1 MRRPRRPGGPGGSG
15 GFGSLRLLVCLLLLS
30 GRPGGC
36 SAISAHGCL
45 FDRRL
50 CSHLEV
56 CIQDGLFGQCQAGV
70 GQARPLLQ
78 VTSPVLQRLQGVLR
92 QLMSQ
97 GLSWHD
103 DLTQH
108 VISQEMERIP
118 RLRPPEPHS
127 RDRVSLCRPGCPG
140 THSVDQAGLELRN
153 PPASASQVPGL
164 KACTTTCTTTAR
176 RDPHVENC
184 CSRDSSQM
192 EEGRVDLRYNTCCTR
207 EESEAG
213 GSLEFKALV
222 VYEAELLPPL
232 LEHLLMPPQPPHPAL
247 TYEPALLQPY
257 LFHQFGSRDGGSR
270 GSESSSGVVGVGH
283 LSKAEGPAL
292 FSRSVSKAI
301 LGTHS
306 GHSFGD
312 LTGPSPAQLFQDSG
326 LLYMAQE
333 LPVPGRVRAPRL
345 PEDGG
350 SSRAEDSS
358 EGREEEALGARGE
371 KSPPQT
377 AQPDVGLQRLAAVLA
392 GYGVEPRQLTPE
404 QLSTLLTLLQSLP
417 KGTGRTLECR
427 LQARS
432 SMPSQKESSFE
443 DREREGGAANVGGA
457 DVKKTLEEQTQRGDT
472 ADARTPSPLLP
483 GRPTAS
489 TPSSQVQQVLSPGFP
504 EPPHTS
510 SPLGTSSVLLE
521 KKSPLGQ
528 SQPTVV
534 GQPSARPSAEEYGY
548 IVTDQKTPESGC
560 GWSKLLEILAEHVH
574 MSSGSFINIS
584 VVGPAVTFRIRHNEQ
599 NLSLA
604 DVTQQAGLV
613 KSELEAQ
620 TGLQILQTGV
630 GQREEAAAVLPRQAR
645 GISPMRSV
653 LLTLVALAGVAGLLV
668 ALAVALCMRHHSR
681 QREKERLAALGPEG
695 AHGDTTFEYQDL
707 CRQHMATKSLFNRAE
722 GQPEPSRVSSVSSQ
736 FSDAAQASPSS
747 HSSTPSWCEEPA
759 QANMDISTGHMILAY
774 MEDHLR
780 NRDRLAKEW
789 QALCAY
795 QAEPN
800 TCATST
806 GGKTTSR
813 RTATPTSYPFCADDH
828 ARIKL
833 KVESSPSRS
842 DYINASP
849 IIEHDPRMPAYIATQ
864 GPLSHTI
871 ADFWQMVWESGCT
884 VIVMLTPLVE
894 DGVKQCDRY
903 WPDEGSS
910 LYHVYEVNLVS
921 EHIWCEDFLVR
932 SFYLKNVQTQ
942 ETRTLTQFHFLSWPA
957 EGTPAS
963 TRPLLDFRRVSLCSP
978 GCPGTHS
985 VDQAG
990 LELRNPPASASQVLG
1005 LKVKVNKCYRGR
1017 SCPIIVH
1024 CSDGAGRTGTYILID
1039 MVLNRMAKGVK
1050 EIDIAATLEH
1060 VRDQRPGLVR
1070 SKVTVAPCLFLVDP
1084 LPKHSLHGHHEETN
1098 GSPPLPHPSGRRP
1111 SCQMPSTRHPCGDQ
1125 FEFALTA
1132 VAEEVNAIL
1141 KALPQ

>member
-1 MRRPRRPGGPGGSG
+1 MRRPRRPGGAGGSG
-15 GFGSLRLLVCLLLLS
+15 GLRVLLCLLLLS

-56 CIQDGLFGQCQAGV
+56 CIQDGLFGQCQVGV

-78 VTSPVLQRLQGVLR
+78 VTSPILQRLQGVLR

-103 DLTQH
+103 DLTQY

-118 RLRPPEPHS
+118 RLRPPELHP
-127 RDRVSLCRPGCPG
+127 RDRSGSVPRRPGP
-140 THSVDQAGLELRN
+140 AGELLLQGIPTGSAPAAQPRLPRPATGGDGAGAGSPLN
-153 PPASASQVPGL
+153 PLQ
-164 KACTTTCTTTAR
+164 
-176 RDPHVENC
+176 
-184 CSRDSSQM
+184 
-192 EEGRVDLRYNTCCTR
+192 
-207 EESEAG
+207 
-213 GSLEFKALV
+213 
-222 VYEAELLPPL
+222 AELLPPL
-232 LEHLLMPPQPPHPAL
+232 LEHLLLPPQPPHPAL
-247 TYEPALLQPY
+247 SYEPALLQPY
-257 LFHQFGSRDGGSR
+257 LFHQFGSRDGSQ
-270 GSESSSGVVGVGH
+270 GSESSPGMVSVGP
-283 LSKAEGPAL
+283 LPKAEPPAL
-292 FSRSVSKAI
+292 FSRTAPKGMFGV
-301 LGTHS
+301 HP
-306 GHSFGD
+306 GHSYGD
-312 LTGPSPAQLFQDSG
+312 PPGPSPAQLFQESG
-326 LLYMAQE
+326 LLYLAQE
-333 LPVPGRVRAPRL
+333 LPVPSRARVPRL
-345 PEDGG
+345 PEHGG
-350 SSRAEDSS
+350 SSRAEDAS
-358 EGREEEALGARGE
+358 EGYEEEGLEGRGE
-371 KSPPQT
+371 KPPSP
-377 AQPDVGLQRLAAVLA
+377 AEQPDVTLQRLAAVLA
-392 GYGVEPRQLTPE
+392 GYGVELRQLTPE
-404 QLSTLLTLLQSLP
+404 QLSTLSTLLQLLP
-417 KGTGRTLECR
+417 KGAGRN
-427 LQARS
+427 
-432 SMPSQKESSFE
+432 M
-443 DREREGGAANVGGA
+443 GGVVNIGA
-457 DVKKTLEEQTQRGDT
+457 DIKKTMEEQVQGGDIVEPPP
-472 ADARTPSPLLP
+472 ATPSPH
-483 GRPTAS
+483 GYPTAS
-489 TPSSQVQQVLSPGFP
+489 PTSGKAQQVLSPESFKFP
-504 EPPHTS
+504 KAAALPATP
-510 SPLGTSSVLLE
+510 VLLE

-528 SQPTVV
+528 SQLTAT
-534 GQPSARPSAEEYGY
+534 GQPKDRPSAEEYGY
-548 IVTDQKTPESGC
+548 IVTDQKPLSLAAGV
-560 GWSKLLEILAEHVH
+560 KLLEILAEHVH

-584 VVGPAVTFRIRHNEQ
+584 VVGPALTFRIRHNEQ

-604 DVTQQAGLV
+604 DVTQQAELV
-613 KSELEAQ
+613 KSELETQ

-630 GQREEAAAVLPRQAR
+630 GQREEAAAVLPRPAR
-645 GISPMRSV
+645 STSPMRSV

-668 ALAVALCMRHHSR
+668 ALAVALCVRQHAR
-681 QREKERLAALGPEG
+681 QRDKERLAALGPEG

-722 GQPEPSRVSSVSSQ
+722 GPPEPSRVSSVSSQ

-780 NRDRLAKEW
+780 NQDRLAKEW

-800 TCATST
+800 TCATAQGESNI
-806 GGKTTSR
+806 KKNR
-813 RTATPTSYPFCADDH
+813 HPDFLPYDH

-871 ADFWQMVWESGCT
+871 SDFWQMVWESGCT

-910 LYHVYEVNLVS
+910 LYHIYEVNLVS

-963 TRPLLDFRRVSLCSP
+963 TRPLLDFRR
-978 GCPGTHS
+978 
-985 VDQAG
+985 
-990 LELRNPPASASQVLG
+990 
-1005 LKVKVNKCYRGR
+1005 KVNKCYRGR

-1070 SKVTVAPCLFLVDP
+1070 SK
-1084 LPKHSLHGHHEETN
+1084 
-1098 GSPPLPHPSGRRP
+1098 
-1111 SCQMPSTRHPCGDQ
+1111 DQ

>member
-1 MRRPRRPGGPGGSG
+1 
-15 GFGSLRLLVCLLLLS
+15 
-30 GRPGGC
+30 
-36 SAISAHGCL
+36 CL

-56 CIQDGLFGQCQAGV
+56 CIQDGLFGQCQVGV

-103 DLTQH
+103 DLTQY

-118 RLRPPEPHS
+118 RLYPSESRPQ
-127 RDRVSLCRPGCPG
+127 DR
-140 THSVDQAGLELRN
+140 
-153 PPASASQVPGL
+153 SASVP
-164 KACTTTCTTTAR
+164 R
-176 RDPHVENC
+176 RSGPAGELL
-184 CSRDSSQM
+184 SQ
-192 EEGRVDLRYNTCCTR
+192 GIPTGSAPAAQHRLPRPLGGGDG
-207 EESEAG
+207 AG
-213 GSLEFKALV
+213 AGSPLSPLQ
-222 VYEAELLPPL
+222 AELLPPL
-232 LEHLLMPPQPPHPAL
+232 LEHLLLPPQPPHPAL
-247 TYEPALLQPY
+247 SYEPALLQPY
-257 LFHQFGSRDGGSR
+257 LFHQFASRDGIQ
-270 GSESSSGVVGVGH
+270 GSESSPGMASVGP
-283 LSKAEGPAL
+283 LPKTEPPAL
-292 FSRSVSKAI
+292 FSRTAPKGLFGA
-301 LGTHS
+301 HP
-306 GHSFGD
+306 GHSYGD
-312 LTGPSPAQLFQDSG
+312 SPGPSPAQLFQESG
-326 LLYMAQE
+326 LLYLAQD
-333 LPVPGRVRAPRL
+333 PPAPSRARAPRL
-345 PEDGG
+345 PEQGG
-350 SSRAEDSS
+350 SSRAADSS
-358 EGREEEALGARGE
+358 EGYEKERPEGLREKLP
-371 KSPPQT
+371 ST
-377 AQPDVGLQRLAAVLA
+377 AEQPDVALKRLAAVLA
-392 GYGVEPRQLTPE
+392 GYGVGVHQLTPE
-404 QLSTLLTLLQSLP
+404 QLSALSTLLQLLP
-417 KGTGRTLECR
+417 KGTG
-427 LQARS
+427 QN
-432 SMPSQKESSFE
+432 M
-443 DREREGGAANVGGA
+443 GGAVNIGA
-457 DVKKTLEEQTQRGDT
+457 DIKKTMEEQMQGGDT
-472 ADARTPSPLLP
+472 AEPPPPTPSLP
-483 GRPTAS
+483 GYPTAIP
-489 TPSSQVQQVLSPGFP
+489 TSSKAQQVLGSGSS
-504 EPPHTS
+504 EPPKTTG
-510 SPLGTSSVLLE
+510 PAATSVLLE
-521 KKSPLGQ
+521 KKSPPGQ
-528 SQPTVV
+528 SQPMVA
-534 GQPSARPSAEEYGY
+534 GQPSTQPSAEEYGY
-548 IVTDQKTPESGC
+548 IVTDQKPLSLAAGV
-560 GWSKLLEILAEHVH
+560 KLLEILAEHVH
-574 MSSGSFINIS
+574 VSSGSFINIS
-584 VVGPAVTFRIRHNEQ
+584 VVGPALTFRIRHNEQ
-599 NLSLA
+599 NLTLA
-604 DVTQQAGLV
+604 DVTQRAGLM
-613 KSELEAQ
+613 KSQLEAQ
-620 TGLQILQTGV
+620 TGLHILQTGV
-630 GQREEAAAVLPRQAR
+630 GQREEAAAVLPRKAH
-645 GISPMRSV
+645 GTSPLRSV

-668 ALAVALCMRHHSR
+668 ALAVALCMQQHAR
-681 QREKERLAALGPEG
+681 QRDKEHLAALGPEG
-695 AHGDTTFEYQDL
+695 AQGDTTFEYQDL

-722 GQPEPSRVSSVSSQ
+722 GPPEPSRVSSVSSQ

-780 NRDRLAKEW
+780 NRDRLAEEW

-800 TCATST
+800 TCATAQ
-806 GGKTTSR
+806 GEGNLKKNR
-813 RTATPTSYPFCADDH
+813 HPDFLPYDH

-963 TRPLLDFRRVSLCSP
+963 TRPLLDFRR
-978 GCPGTHS
+978 
-985 VDQAG
+985 
-990 LELRNPPASASQVLG
+990 
-1005 LKVKVNKCYRGR
+1005 KVNKCYRGR

-1070 SKVTVAPCLFLVDP
+1070 SK
-1084 LPKHSLHGHHEETN
+1084 
-1098 GSPPLPHPSGRRP
+1098 
-1111 SCQMPSTRHPCGDQ
+1111 DQ

>member
-1 MRRPRRPGGPGGSG
+1 M
-15 GFGSLRLLVCLLLLS
+15 
-30 GRPGGC
+30 
-36 SAISAHGCL
+36 
-45 FDRRL
+45 
-50 CSHLEV
+50 
-56 CIQDGLFGQCQAGV
+56 
-70 GQARPLLQ
+70 
-78 VTSPVLQRLQGVLR
+78 
-92 QLMSQ
+92 
-97 GLSWHD
+97 
-103 DLTQH
+103 
-108 VISQEMERIP
+108 
-118 RLRPPEPHS
+118 
-127 RDRVSLCRPGCPG
+127 
-140 THSVDQAGLELRN
+140 
-153 PPASASQVPGL
+153 
-164 KACTTTCTTTAR
+164 
-176 RDPHVENC
+176 
-184 CSRDSSQM
+184 
-192 EEGRVDLRYNTCCTR
+192 
-207 EESEAG
+207 
-213 GSLEFKALV
+213 
-222 VYEAELLPPL
+222 
-232 LEHLLMPPQPPHPAL
+232 
-247 TYEPALLQPY
+247 
-257 LFHQFGSRDGGSR
+257 
-270 GSESSSGVVGVGH
+270 
-283 LSKAEGPAL
+283 
-292 FSRSVSKAI
+292 
-301 LGTHS
+301 
-306 GHSFGD
+306 
-312 LTGPSPAQLFQDSG
+312 LFQESG
-326 LLYMAQE
+326 LLYLAQE
-333 LPVPGRVRAPRL
+333 LPVPSRARAPNL
-345 PEDGG
+345 PAQGA
-350 SSRAEDSS
+350 SSQAEDSS
-358 EGREEEALGARGE
+358 EGYEEEGLEGLGE
-371 KSPPQT
+371 KTPSP
-377 AQPDVGLQRLAAVLA
+377 AEQPDVTLQRLAAVLA
-392 GYGVEPRQLTPE
+392 GYRVELRQLTPE
-404 QLSTLLTLLQSLP
+404 QLSTLSTLLQLLP
-417 KGTGRTLECR
+417 KGAGRN
-427 LQARS
+427 
-432 SMPSQKESSFE
+432 P
-443 DREREGGAANVGGA
+443 GGIVNIGA
-457 DVKKTLEEQTQRGDT
+457 DIKKTMEEQVQGGD
-472 ADARTPSPLLP
+472 AAEPAPPTPSLP
-483 GRPTAS
+483 GYPTAHPIS
-489 TPSSQVQQVLSPGFP
+489 DKAQQVLSS
-504 EPPHTS
+504 EPPKAAG
-510 SPLGTSSVLLE
+510 PPAMPILME

-528 SQPTVV
+528 SQPTVA

-548 IVTDQKTPESGC
+548 IVTDQKPLSLAVGV
-560 GWSKLLEILAEHVH
+560 KLLEILAEHVH

-584 VVGPAVTFRIRHNEQ
+584 VVGPALTFRIRHNEQ

-630 GQREEAAAVLPRQAR
+630 GQREEAAAALPRQAR
-645 GISPMRSV
+645 STSPMRSV
-653 LLTLVALAGVAGLLV
+653 LLTLVALVGVAGLLV
-668 ALAVALCMRHHSR
+668 ALAVALCVR
-681 QREKERLAALGPEG
+681 QHARKRDKERLAALGPEG

-722 GQPEPSRVSSVSSQ
+722 GPPEPSRVSSVSSQ

-780 NRDRLAKEW
+780 NRDRLAQEW

-800 TCATST
+800 TCATAQ
-806 GGKTTSR
+806 GEGNIKKNR
-813 RTATPTSYPFCADDH
+813 HPDFLPYDH

-910 LYHVYEVNLVS
+910 LYHIYENLKGPMRLGGFGEAKERARRHGKGLRCSDPDPIPGQVNLVS

-963 TRPLLDFRRVSLCSP
+963 TRPLLDFRR
-978 GCPGTHS
+978 
-985 VDQAG
+985 
-990 LELRNPPASASQVLG
+990 
-1005 LKVKVNKCYRGR
+1005 KVNKCYRGR

-1024 CSDGAGRTGTYILID
+1024 CSDGAGRTGTYVLID

-1070 SKVTVAPCLFLVDP
+1070 SK
-1084 LPKHSLHGHHEETN
+1084 
-1098 GSPPLPHPSGRRP
+1098 
-1111 SCQMPSTRHPCGDQ
+1111 DQ

>member
-15 GFGSLRLLVCLLLLS
+15 GLRVLVCLLLLS
-30 GRPGGC
+30 SRPGGC
-36 SAISAHGCL
+36 SAISAHG
-45 FDRRL
+45 
-50 CSHLEV
+50 
-56 CIQDGLFGQCQAGV
+56 
-70 GQARPLLQ
+70 
-78 VTSPVLQRLQGVLR
+78 
-92 QLMSQ
+92 
-97 GLSWHD
+97 LSWHD
-103 DLTQH
+103 DVTQY

-118 RLRPPEPHS
+118 RLRPPEPRP
-127 RDRVSLCRPGCPG
+127 RDRSGLVPRRPGP
-140 THSVDQAGLELRN
+140 AGELLLQGIPTGSTPAAQHRLPQ
-153 PPASASQVPGL
+153 PPVGGGGAGVGSPL
-164 KACTTTCTTTAR
+164 
-176 RDPHVENC
+176 
-184 CSRDSSQM
+184 SSLQ
-192 EEGRVDLRYNTCCTR
+192 
-207 EESEAG
+207 
-213 GSLEFKALV
+213 
-222 VYEAELLPPL
+222 AELLPPL
-232 LEHLLMPPQPPHPAL
+232 LEHLLLPPQAPHPAL
-247 TYEPALLQPY
+247 SYEPALLQPY
-257 LFHQFGSRDGGSR
+257 LFHQFGSRDGSQ
-270 GSESSSGVVGVGH
+270 GSESSPGMVNVDPIP
-283 LSKAEGPAL
+283 KAEPSAL
-292 FSRSVSKAI
+292 FSRTASKGMFGA
-301 LGTHS
+301 HS
-306 GHSFGD
+306 DHSYGD
-312 LTGPSPAQLFQDSG
+312 PPGPSPGQLFQASG
-326 LLYMAQE
+326 LFFLAQE
-333 LPVPGRVRAPRL
+333 LPVSSRARPPSL
-345 PEDGG
+345 PEQGG
-350 SSRAEDSS
+350 SSRPKDSS
-358 EGREEEALGARGE
+358 EGYEEEGLEGRRE
-371 KSPPQT
+371 KPPPP
-377 AQPDVGLQRLAAVLA
+377 AEQPDATLQRLAAVLA
-392 GYGVEPRQLTPE
+392 GYGVELRQLTPE
-404 QLSTLLTLLQSLP
+404 QLSTLSTLLQLLP
-417 KGTGRTLECR
+417 KGSGQSL
-427 LQARS
+427 
-432 SMPSQKESSFE
+432 
-443 DREREGGAANVGGA
+443 GGAVNVGA
-457 DVKKTLEEQTQRGDT
+457 DIKKTMEEQVQGGNTVEPPPP
-472 ADARTPSPLLP
+472 TPSLP
-483 GRPTAS
+483 GSPTAS
-489 TPSSQVQQVLSPGFP
+489 PTSSKAQQVLISGSS
-504 EPPHTS
+504 EPPKAVGHPAT
-510 SPLGTSSVLLE
+510 PVLLE

-534 GQPSARPSAEEYGY
+534 RPPSAQPSAEEYGY
-548 IVTDQKTPESGC
+548 IVTDQKPLSLAAGV
-560 GWSKLLEILAEHVH
+560 KLLEILAEHVH
-574 MSSGSFINIS
+574 LSSGSFINIS
-584 VVGPAVTFRIRHNEQ
+584 VVGPALTFRIRHNEQ

-630 GQREEAAAVLPRQAR
+630 GQREEAAAVLPRPAR
-645 GISPMRSV
+645 SASPMRSV

-668 ALAVALCMRHHSR
+668 ALAVALCVRQHAR
-681 QREKERLAALGPEG
+681 QRDKERLAALGPEG

-722 GQPEPSRVSSVSSQ
+722 GPPEPSRVSSVSSQ

-800 TCATST
+800 TCATAQ
-806 GGKTTSR
+806 GEGNIKKNR
-813 RTATPTSYPFCADDH
+813 HPDFLPYDH

-910 LYHVYEVNLVS
+910 LYHIYEVNLVS

-963 TRPLLDFRRVSLCSP
+963 TRPLLDFRR
-978 GCPGTHS
+978 
-985 VDQAG
+985 
-990 LELRNPPASASQVLG
+990 
-1005 LKVKVNKCYRGR
+1005 KVNKCYRGR
-1017 SCPIIVH
+1017 SCPVIVH

-1070 SKVTVAPCLFLVDP
+1070 SK
-1084 LPKHSLHGHHEETN
+1084 
-1098 GSPPLPHPSGRRP
+1098 
-1111 SCQMPSTRHPCGDQ
+1111 DQ

>member
-1 MRRPRRPGGPGGSG
+1 MRRPRQPGGSRGSG
-15 GFGSLRLLVCLLLLS
+15 GLRLLLCLLLLS
-30 GRPGGC
+30 SRPGGC

-56 CIQDGLFGQCQAGV
+56 CIQDGLFGQCQVGV
-70 GQARPLLQ
+70 GQSRPLLQ

-103 DLTQH
+103 DLTQY

-118 RLRPPEPHS
+118 RRHSPEPRP
-127 RDRVSLCRPGCPG
+127 RDRS
-140 THSVDQAGLELRN
+140 GLVPRR
-153 PPASASQVPGL
+153 PASTGELLLQGIPTGPAPATQHRLPLPPVG
-164 KACTTTCTTTAR
+164 
-176 RDPHVENC
+176 
-184 CSRDSSQM
+184 
-192 EEGRVDLRYNTCCTR
+192 GGG
-207 EESEAG
+207 AG
-213 GSLEFKALV
+213 VSPPLSPLQ
-222 VYEAELLPPL
+222 AELLPPL
-232 LEHLLMPPQPPHPAL
+232 LEHLLLPPQTPHSAL
-247 TYEPALLQPY
+247 SYEPALLQPY
-257 LFHQFGSRDGGSR
+257 LFQQFGSRDASR
-270 GSESSSGVVGVGH
+270 SSESSPAMVNVSPVP
-283 LSKAEGPAL
+283 KAEPPAL
-292 FSRSVSKAI
+292 FSRAASKGMFGA
-301 LGTHS
+301 HP
-306 GHSFGD
+306 GHTYGD
-312 LTGPSPAQLFQDSG
+312 PPGPSPAQLFQDSG
-326 LLYMAQE
+326 LLYLAQE
-333 LPVPGRVRAPRL
+333 LPVLSRARIPRL
-345 PEDGG
+345 PEQGG

-358 EGREEEALGARGE
+358 EGYEEKGPGGLREKLP
-371 KSPPQT
+371 SP
-377 AQPDVGLQRLAAVLA
+377 AVQPADVTLQRVAAVLA
-392 GYGVEPRQLTPE
+392 GYGVELHQLTPE
-404 QLSTLLTLLQSLP
+404 QLSTLSTLLQLLP
-417 KGTGRTLECR
+417 KGTGRNLGE
-427 LQARS
+427 AVS
-432 SMPSQKESSFE
+432 I
-443 DREREGGAANVGGA
+443 GA
-457 DVKKTLEEQTQRGDT
+457 DTKKTVEEQVQGGDT
-472 ADARTPSPLLP
+472 VEPLAPAPSLP
-483 GRPTAS
+483 GHPTAS
-489 TPSSQVQQVLSPGFP
+489 PASKKGLLVLSSGSS
-504 EPPHTS
+504 EPPKATS
-510 SPLGTSSVLLE
+510 PPATPVLLE
-521 KKSPLGQ
+521 KKAPLGER
-528 SQPTVV
+528 QPTVA
-534 GQPSARPSAEEYGY
+534 GQPSARPTAEEYGY
-548 IVTDQKTPESGC
+548 IVTDQKPLSLAAGV
-560 GWSKLLEILAEHVH
+560 KLLEILAEHVH
-574 MSSGSFINIS
+574 VSSGSFINIS
-584 VVGPAVTFRIRHNEQ
+584 VVGPALTFRIRHNEQ

-604 DVTQQAGLV
+604 DITQQAGLV
-613 KSELEAQ
+613 KAELESQ
-620 TGLQILQTGV
+620 TGLRILQTGV
-630 GQREEAAAVLPRQAR
+630 GQREEAAAVLPRPAR
-645 GISPMRSV
+645 GASPLRSV

-668 ALAVALCMRHHSR
+668 ALAVALCVRQHAR
-681 QREKERLAALGPEG
+681 QRDKERLAALGPEG
-695 AHGDTTFEYQDL
+695 AQGDTTFEYQDL
-707 CRQHMATKSLFNRAE
+707 CRQHMATKSLFSRAE

-800 TCATST
+800 TCAAAQ
-806 GGKTTSR
+806 GEGNVKKNR
-813 RTATPTSYPFCADDH
+813 HPDFLPYDH

-963 TRPLLDFRRVSLCSP
+963 TRPLLDFRR
-978 GCPGTHS
+978 
-985 VDQAG
+985 
-990 LELRNPPASASQVLG
+990 
-1005 LKVKVNKCYRGR
+1005 KVNKCYRGR

-1070 SKVTVAPCLFLVDP
+1070 SK
-1084 LPKHSLHGHHEETN
+1084 
-1098 GSPPLPHPSGRRP
+1098 
-1111 SCQMPSTRHPCGDQ
+1111 DQ

>member
-1 MRRPRRPGGPGGSG
+1 MRRPRRPGGLGGSG
-15 GFGSLRLLVCLLLLS
+15 GLRLLLCLLLLS
-30 GRPGGC
+30 SRPGGC
-36 SAISAHGCL
+36 SAVSAHGCL

-56 CIQDGLFGQCQAGV
+56 CIQDGLFGQCQVGV

-103 DLTQH
+103 DLTQY

-118 RLRPPEPHS
+118 RLRPPEPRP
-127 RDRVSLCRPGCPG
+127 RDRSGLAPKRPGPAEELLLQDIPTG
-140 THSVDQAGLELRN
+140 SAPAAQHRLPQPPVGKGGAG
-153 PPASASQVPGL
+153 AS
-164 KACTTTCTTTAR
+164 
-176 RDPHVENC
+176 
-184 CSRDSSQM
+184 SSLSPLQ
-192 EEGRVDLRYNTCCTR
+192 
-207 EESEAG
+207 
-213 GSLEFKALV
+213 
-222 VYEAELLPPL
+222 AELLPPL
-232 LEHLLMPPQPPHPAL
+232 LEHLLLPPQPPHPSL
-247 TYEPALLQPY
+247 SYEPALLQPY
-257 LFHQFGSRDGGSR
+257 LFHQFGSRDGSRVSEGSP
-270 GSESSSGVVGVGH
+270 GMVSVGP
-283 LSKAEGPAL
+283 LPKAEAPAL
-292 FSRSVSKAI
+292 FSRTASKGI
-301 LGTHS
+301 FGDHP
-306 GHSFGD
+306 GHSYGD
-312 LTGPSPAQLFQDSG
+312 LPGPSPAQLFQDSG
-326 LLYMAQE
+326 LLYLAQE
-333 LPVPGRVRAPRL
+333 LPAPSRARVPRL
-345 PEDGG
+345 PEQGG
-350 SSRAEDSS
+350 SSRAEDSP
-358 EGREEEALGARGE
+358 EGYEKEGLEGRGE
-371 KSPPQT
+371 KPASP
-377 AQPDVGLQRLAAVLA
+377 AVQPADAALQRLAAVLA
-392 GYGVEPRQLTPE
+392 GYGVELRQLTPE
-404 QLSTLLTLLQSLP
+404 QLSTLLTLLQLLP
-417 KGTGRTLECR
+417 KGAGRN
-427 LQARS
+427 
-432 SMPSQKESSFE
+432 P
-443 DREREGGAANVGGA
+443 GGVVNVGA
-457 DVKKTLEEQTQRGDT
+457 DIKKTMEGPVEGRDT
-472 ADARTPSPLLP
+472 AELPARTPPMP
-483 GRPTAS
+483 GHPTAS
-489 TPSSQVQQVLSPGFP
+489 PTSSEVQQVPSPVSS
-504 EPPHTS
+504 EPPKAARPPAT
-510 SPLGTSSVLLE
+510 PVLLE

-528 SQPTVV
+528 SQPTVA
-534 GQPSARPSAEEYGY
+534 GQLSARPAAEEYGY
-548 IVTDQKTPESGC
+548 IVTDQKPLSLAAGV
-560 GWSKLLEILAEHVH
+560 KLLEILAEHVH

-584 VVGPAVTFRIRHNEQ
+584 VVGPALTFRIRHNEQ

-604 DVTQQAGLV
+604 DVTQQAG
-613 KSELEAQ
+613 
-620 TGLQILQTGV
+620 
-630 GQREEAAAVLPRQAR
+630 
-645 GISPMRSV
+645 
-653 LLTLVALAGVAGLLV
+653 VAGLLV
-668 ALAVALCMRHHSR
+668 ALAVALCVRQHAR
-681 QREKERLAALGPEG
+681 QRDKERLAALGPEG

-722 GQPEPSRVSSVSSQ
+722 GPPEPSRVSSVSSQ

-800 TCATST
+800 TCATAQ
-806 GGKTTSR
+806 GEGNIKKNR
-813 RTATPTSYPFCADDH
+813 HPDFLPYDH

-903 WPDEGSS
+903 WPDEGAS

-963 TRPLLDFRRVSLCSP
+963 TRPLLDFRR
-978 GCPGTHS
+978 
-985 VDQAG
+985 
-990 LELRNPPASASQVLG
+990 
-1005 LKVKVNKCYRGR
+1005 KVNKCYRGR

-1070 SKVTVAPCLFLVDP
+1070 SK
-1084 LPKHSLHGHHEETN
+1084 
-1098 GSPPLPHPSGRRP
+1098 
-1111 SCQMPSTRHPCGDQ
+1111 DQ

>member
-1 MRRPRRPGGPGGSG
+1 MRRPRRPGGLGGSG
-15 GFGSLRLLVCLLLLS
+15 GLRLLLCLLLLS
-30 GRPGGC
+30 SRPGGC
-36 SAISAHGCL
+36 SAISAHG
-45 FDRRL
+45 
-50 CSHLEV
+50 
-56 CIQDGLFGQCQAGV
+56 
-70 GQARPLLQ
+70 
-78 VTSPVLQRLQGVLR
+78 
-92 QLMSQ
+92 
-97 GLSWHD
+97 LSWHD
-103 DLTQH
+103 DLTQY

-118 RLRPPEPHS
+118 RLRPPEPRP
-127 RDRVSLCRPGCPG
+127 RDRSGLAPRRPGP
-140 THSVDQAGLELRN
+140 AGELLLQDIPTGSAPAAQHRFPQ
-153 PPASASQVPGL
+153 PPVGRGGAGAS
-164 KACTTTCTTTAR
+164 
-176 RDPHVENC
+176 
-184 CSRDSSQM
+184 SSLSPLQ
-192 EEGRVDLRYNTCCTR
+192 
-207 EESEAG
+207 
-213 GSLEFKALV
+213 
-222 VYEAELLPPL
+222 AELLPPL
-232 LEHLLMPPQPPHPAL
+232 LEHLLLPPQPPHPAL
-247 TYEPALLQPY
+247 SYEPTLLQPY
-257 LFHQFGSRDGGSR
+257 LFHQISGFPQFGSRDGSRVSEGSP
-270 GSESSSGVVGVGH
+270 GMVSVSP
-283 LSKAEGPAL
+283 LPKAEASAL
-292 FSRSVSKAI
+292 FSRTASKGI
-301 LGTHS
+301 YGDS
-306 GHSFGD
+306 PGHSYGD
-312 LTGPSPAQLFQDSG
+312 LPGPSPAQLFQDSG
-326 LLYMAQE
+326 LLYLAQE
-333 LPVPGRVRAPRL
+333 LPTPSRARMPRL
-345 PEDGG
+345 PEQGG
-350 SSRAEDSS
+350 SSRAEDSP
-358 EGREEEALGARGE
+358 GGYEEEGLGGRRE
-371 KSPPQT
+371 KPASP
-377 AQPDVGLQRLAAVLA
+377 AVQPADVALQRLAAVLA
-392 GYGVEPRQLTPE
+392 GYGVELRQLTRQLTPE
-404 QLSTLLTLLQSLP
+404 QLSTLLTLLQLLP
-417 KGTGRTLECR
+417 NGAGRNPGGVVNVGADIKKTMEGPVEGR
-427 LQARS
+427 DTAEPPPPTP
-432 SMPSQKESSFE
+432 SMP
-443 DREREGGAANVGGA
+443 GY
-457 DVKKTLEEQTQRGDT
+457 
-472 ADARTPSPLLP
+472 
-483 GRPTAS
+483 PTAS
-489 TPSSQVQQVLSPGFP
+489 PISSEVQQVPSPVSS
-504 EPPHTS
+504 EPPEAARPPAT
-510 SPLGTSSVLLE
+510 PVLLE

-528 SQPTVV
+528 SQPTAA
-534 GQPSARPSAEEYGY
+534 GQPSARPAAEEYGY
-548 IVTDQKTPESGC
+548 IVTDQKPLSLAAGV
-560 GWSKLLEILAEHVH
+560 KLLEILAEHVH

-584 VVGPAVTFRIRHNEQ
+584 VVGPALTFRIRHNEQ

-630 GQREEAAAVLPRQAR
+630 GQREEAAAVLPRTAH
-645 GISPMRSV
+645 GTSPMHSV
-653 LLTLVALAGVAGLLV
+653 LLTVVALAGVAGLLV
-668 ALAVALCMRHHSR
+668 ALAVALSVRQHAR
-681 QREKERLAALGPEG
+681 QRDKERLAALGPEG

-707 CRQHMATKSLFNRAE
+707 CRQHMATKSLFTRAE
-722 GQPEPSRVSSVSSQ
+722 GPPEPSRVSSVSSQ
-736 FSDAAQASPSS
+736 FSDVAQASPSS

-800 TCATST
+800 TCATAQ
-806 GGKTTSR
+806 GEGNIKKNR
-813 RTATPTSYPFCADDH
+813 HPDFLPYDH

-963 TRPLLDFRRVSLCSP
+963 TRPLLDFRR
-978 GCPGTHS
+978 
-985 VDQAG
+985 
-990 LELRNPPASASQVLG
+990 
-1005 LKVKVNKCYRGR
+1005 KVNKCYRGR

-1070 SKVTVAPCLFLVDP
+1070 SK
-1084 LPKHSLHGHHEETN
+1084 
-1098 GSPPLPHPSGRRP
+1098 
-1111 SCQMPSTRHPCGDQ
+1111 DQ

>member
-1 MRRPRRPGGPGGSG
+1 MRRPRRPGGSRGSG
-15 GFGSLRLLVCLLLLS
+15 GLRVLLCLLLLS
-30 GRPGGC
+30 CRPGGC

-56 CIQDGLFGQCQAGV
+56 CIQDGLFGQCQVGV

-92 QLMSQ
+92 ELMSQ

-103 DLTQH
+103 DLTQY

-118 RLRPPEPHS
+118 RLRPPEPHP
-127 RDRVSLCRPGCPG
+127 RDRSGSVPRRPGPTG
-140 THSVDQAGLELRN
+140 ELLLQDIPTGSVPAAPHRLPRPPLGGDRAG
-153 PPASASQVPGL
+153 
-164 KACTTTCTTTAR
+164 
-176 RDPHVENC
+176 
-184 CSRDSSQM
+184 
-192 EEGRVDLRYNTCCTR
+192 
-207 EESEAG
+207 AG
-213 GSLEFKALV
+213 SPLSPMHT
-222 VYEAELLPPL
+222 ELLPPL
-232 LEHLLMPPQPPHPAL
+232 LEHLLLPPQPPHPAL
-247 TYEPALLQPY
+247 SYEPTLLQPY
-257 LFHQFGSRDGGSR
+257 LFHQFGSRDGSR
-270 GSESSSGVVGVGH
+270 GSESSAGMGNAGP
-283 LSKAEGPAL
+283 LSKAEPPAL
-292 FSRSVSKAI
+292 FSRTAPKGMFRA
-301 LGTHS
+301 HS
-306 GHSFGD
+306 AYSYG
-312 LTGPSPAQLFQDSG
+312 GPPGPAPAQVFQESG
-326 LLYMAQE
+326 LVYLAEE
-333 LPVPGRVRAPRL
+333 LPVPSRARAPSL
-345 PEDGG
+345 PEQGDR
-350 SSRAEDSS
+350 SQAEDSS
-358 EGREEEALGARGE
+358 EGYEEGGLKGLGE
-371 KSPPQT
+371 KPPSP
-377 AQPDVGLQRLAAVLA
+377 AQKPDATLQRLAAVLA
-392 GYGVEPRQLTPE
+392 GYGVELHQLAPE
-404 QLSTLLTLLQSLP
+404 QLSTLSTLLQLLP
-417 KGTGRTLECR
+417 KGAGRN
-427 LQARS
+427 
-432 SMPSQKESSFE
+432 P
-443 DREREGGAANVGGA
+443 GGVMDAGA
-457 DVKKTLEEQTQRGDT
+457 DIKKTMEEQVQGGDV
-472 ADARTPSPLLP
+472 AEPPSPTPFLS
-483 GRPTAS
+483 GYPTAHPTS
-489 TPSSQVQQVLSPGFP
+489 NEAQQVPSSGSS
-504 EPPHTS
+504 EPPKAAG
-510 SPLGTSSVLLE
+510 SPVMPVLME
-521 KKSPLGQ
+521 KKSLLGQ
-528 SQPTVV
+528 SQPTVT
-534 GQPSARPSAEEYGY
+534 GQPLARPSAEEYGY
-548 IVTDQKTPESGC
+548 IVTDQKPLSLAAGV
-560 GWSKLLEILAEHVH
+560 KLLEILAEHVH
-574 MSSGSFINIS
+574 ISSGSFINIS
-584 VVGPAVTFRIRHNEQ
+584 VVGPALTFRIRHNEQ

-620 TGLQILQTGV
+620 TRLQILQTGV
-630 GQREEAAAVLPRQAR
+630 GQREEAAAVLPRPAR
-645 GISPMRSV
+645 SASPLRSV

-668 ALAVALCMRHHSR
+668 ALAVALCVR
-681 QREKERLAALGPEG
+681 QHARKRDKERLAALGPEG

-722 GQPEPSRVSSVSSQ
+722 GPPEPSRVSSVSSQ

-800 TCATST
+800 TCATAQ
-806 GGKTTSR
+806 GEGNLKKNR
-813 RTATPTSYPFCADDH
+813 HPDFVPYDH

-833 KVESSPSRS
+833 KVDSSPSRS

-910 LYHVYEVNLVS
+910 LYHIYEVNLVS

-963 TRPLLDFRRVSLCSP
+963 TRPLLDFRR
-978 GCPGTHS
+978 
-985 VDQAG
+985 
-990 LELRNPPASASQVLG
+990 
-1005 LKVKVNKCYRGR
+1005 KVNKCYRGR

-1024 CSDGAGRTGTYILID
+1024 CSDGAGRTGTYILVD

-1070 SKVTVAPCLFLVDP
+1070 SK
-1084 LPKHSLHGHHEETN
+1084 
-1098 GSPPLPHPSGRRP
+1098 
-1111 SCQMPSTRHPCGDQ
+1111 DQ

>member
-15 GFGSLRLLVCLLLLS
+15 GLRVLLCLMLLGS
-30 GRPGGC
+30 RPGGC
-36 SAISAHGCL
+36 NAISAHGCL

-56 CIQDGLFGQCQAGV
+56 CIQDGLFGQCQVGV

-103 DLTQH
+103 DLTQY

-118 RLRPPEPHS
+118 RLHPTEPHPRDRSGLAPRRPGPAGELLLQGIPTGSAPAPQHRLPRPPVG
-127 RDRVSLCRPGCPG
+127 RGG
-140 THSVDQAGLELRN
+140 AG
-153 PPASASQVPGL
+153 
-164 KACTTTCTTTAR
+164 
-176 RDPHVENC
+176 
-184 CSRDSSQM
+184 
-192 EEGRVDLRYNTCCTR
+192 
-207 EESEAG
+207 AG
-213 GSLEFKALV
+213 SPLSPLQ
-222 VYEAELLPPL
+222 AELLPPL
-232 LEHLLMPPQPPHPAL
+232 LEHLLLPPQPPHPAL
-247 TYEPALLQPY
+247 SYEPALLQPY
-257 LFHQFGSRDGGSR
+257 LFHQFGSRDGPRS
-270 GSESSSGVVGVGH
+270 SESSPGMVSVGP
-283 LSKAEGPAL
+283 LPKAEPPAL
-292 FSRSVSKAI
+292 FSRTASK
-301 LGTHS
+301 GTFGAHP
-306 GHSFGD
+306 GHSYGD
-312 LTGPSPAQLFQDSG
+312 PPGPPPARLFQESG
-326 LLYMAQE
+326 LLYLAQE
-333 LPVPGRVRAPRL
+333 PQVPSRAGAPRL
-345 PEDGG
+345 PEQGG
-350 SSRAEDSS
+350 SSQGDDSS
-358 EGREEEALGARGE
+358 EGYEEEGLEGRREKPPSPEERPALKLRVWLPA
-371 KSPPQT
+371 
-377 AQPDVGLQRLAAVLA
+377 DVTLQRLAAVLA
-392 GYGVEPRQLTPE
+392 GYGVELRQLTPE
-404 QLSTLLTLLQSLP
+404 QLSTLLQLLP
-417 KGTGRTLECR
+417 KGAGRNL
-427 LQARS
+427 
-432 SMPSQKESSFE
+432 
-443 DREREGGAANVGGA
+443 GGVVNIGA
-457 DVKKTLEEQTQRGDT
+457 DIKKTMEEQVQG
-472 ADARTPSPLLP
+472 ADAAEPPPPTPSLP
-483 GRPTAS
+483 GSPTAGPTS
-489 TPSSQVQQVLSPGFP
+489 NKAQQELSSGSS
-504 EPPHTS
+504 EPPKAAGPPAT
-510 SPLGTSSVLLE
+510 PILLE

-528 SQPTVV
+528 SQPTVA

-548 IVTDQKTPESGC
+548 IVTDQKPLSLAAGV
-560 GWSKLLEILAEHVH
+560 KLLEILAEHVH

-584 VVGPAVTFRIRHNEQ
+584 VVGPALTFRIRHNEQ

-604 DVTQQAGLV
+604 DVTKQAGMV

-630 GQREEAAAVLPRQAR
+630 GQREEAAAVLPRPAHST
-645 GISPMRSV
+645 SPVRSV

-668 ALAVALCMRHHSR
+668 ALAVALCAR
-681 QREKERLAALGPEG
+681 QRARQRDKERLAALGPEG

-722 GQPEPSRVSSVSSQ
+722 GPPEPSRVSSVSSQ

-800 TCATST
+800 TCATAQ
-806 GGKTTSR
+806 GEGNIKKNR
-813 RTATPTSYPFCADDH
+813 NPDFLPYDH

-871 ADFWQMVWESGCT
+871 SDFWQ
-884 VIVMLTPLVE
+884 
-894 DGVKQCDRY
+894 
-903 WPDEGSS
+903 
-910 LYHVYEVNLVS
+910 VNLVS

-963 TRPLLDFRRVSLCSP
+963 TRPLLDFRR
-978 GCPGTHS
+978 
-985 VDQAG
+985 
-990 LELRNPPASASQVLG
+990 
-1005 LKVKVNKCYRGR
+1005 KVNKCYRGR

-1070 SKVTVAPCLFLVDP
+1070 SK
-1084 LPKHSLHGHHEETN
+1084 
-1098 GSPPLPHPSGRRP
+1098 
-1111 SCQMPSTRHPCGDQ
+1111 DQ

>member
-1 MRRPRRPGGPGGSG
+1 MRRPRRPGGLGGSG
-15 GFGSLRLLVCLLLLS
+15 GLRLLLCLLLLS
-30 GRPGGC
+30 SRPGGC

-56 CIQDGLFGQCQAGV
+56 CIQDGLFGQCQVGV
-70 GQARPLLQ
+70 GQARPILQ

-103 DLTQH
+103 DLTQY

-118 RLRPPEPHS
+118 RLRPPEPHP
-127 RDRVSLCRPGCPG
+127 RDRSGLAPRRPGPTG
-140 THSVDQAGLELRN
+140 QLLFQGIPTGSAPAAQHRLPRPPVGGDGAG
-153 PPASASQVPGL
+153 AG
-164 KACTTTCTTTAR
+164 
-176 RDPHVENC
+176 
-184 CSRDSSQM
+184 SSLSPLQ
-192 EEGRVDLRYNTCCTR
+192 
-207 EESEAG
+207 
-213 GSLEFKALV
+213 
-222 VYEAELLPPL
+222 AELLPPL
-232 LEHLLMPPQPPHPAL
+232 LEHLLLPPPPPHPAL
-247 TYEPALLQPY
+247 SYEPALLQPY
-257 LFHQFGSRDGGSR
+257 LFHQFGSRDGSR
-270 GSESSSGVVGVGH
+270 GSENSPGMVSVDP
-283 LSKAEGPAL
+283 LPKAEAPAL
-292 FSRSVSKAI
+292 FSRTASK
-301 LGTHS
+301 GVFGDHP
-306 GHSFGD
+306 GHSYRD
-312 LTGPSPAQLFQDSG
+312 LPGPSPAQLFQDSG
-326 LLYMAQE
+326 LLYLAQE
-333 LPVPGRVRAPRL
+333 LPVPSRARIPRL
-345 PEDGG
+345 PEQGG
-350 SSRAEDSS
+350 SSQAEDHS
-358 EGREEEALGARGE
+358 EGYEEERPGGRRE
-371 KSPPQT
+371 KSASP
-377 AQPDVGLQRLAAVLA
+377 AVQPDATLQRLAAVLA
-392 GYGVEPRQLTPE
+392 GYGVELRQLTPE
-404 QLSTLLTLLQSLP
+404 QLSTLLTLLQLLPNGAGRNLGGAVNVGADIKKTMEGQAQGRDTAEPPPPTPSLP
-417 KGTGRTLECR
+417 GH
-427 LQARS
+427 
-432 SMPSQKESSFE
+432 
-443 DREREGGAANVGGA
+443 
-457 DVKKTLEEQTQRGDT
+457 
-472 ADARTPSPLLP
+472 
-483 GRPTAS
+483 PTAS
-489 TPSSQVQQVLSPGFP
+489 PTSNEVQQVLDPGSS
-504 EPPHTS
+504 EPPKAVT
-510 SPLGTSSVLLE
+510 PPATPVLLE

-528 SQPTVV
+528 SQPTAA

-548 IVTDQKTPESGC
+548 IVTDQKPLSLAAGV
-560 GWSKLLEILAEHVH
+560 KLLEILAEHVH
-574 MSSGSFINIS
+574 VSSGSFINIS
-584 VVGPAVTFRIRHNEQ
+584 VVGPALTFRIRHNEQ

-630 GQREEAAAVLPRQAR
+630 GQREEAAAVLPRTAH
-645 GISPMRSV
+645 GTSPMRSV

-668 ALAVALCMRHHSR
+668 ALAVALCVRQHAR
-681 QREKERLAALGPEG
+681 QRDKERLAALGPEG

-722 GQPEPSRVSSVSSQ
+722 GPPEPSRVSSVSSQ

-789 QALCAY
+789 QALCTY

-800 TCATST
+800 TCATAQ
-806 GGKTTSR
+806 GEGNFKKNR
-813 RTATPTSYPFCADDH
+813 NPDFLPYDH

-963 TRPLLDFRRVSLCSP
+963 TRPLLDFRR
-978 GCPGTHS
+978 
-985 VDQAG
+985 
-990 LELRNPPASASQVLG
+990 
-1005 LKVKVNKCYRGR
+1005 KVNKCYRGR

-1070 SKVTVAPCLFLVDP
+1070 SK
-1084 LPKHSLHGHHEETN
+1084 
-1098 GSPPLPHPSGRRP
+1098 
-1111 SCQMPSTRHPCGDQ
+1111 DQ

>member
-15 GFGSLRLLVCLLLLS
+15 GLRVLLCLLLLS
-30 GRPGGC
+30 SRPGGC
-36 SAISAHGCL
+36 SAISAHG
-45 FDRRL
+45 
-50 CSHLEV
+50 
-56 CIQDGLFGQCQAGV
+56 
-70 GQARPLLQ
+70 
-78 VTSPVLQRLQGVLR
+78 
-92 QLMSQ
+92 
-97 GLSWHD
+97 LSWHD
-103 DLTQH
+103 DLTQY

-118 RLRPPEPHS
+118 RLHPPEPRP
-127 RDRVSLCRPGCPG
+127 RDRSGLVPRRPGPAGEQLLQGIPTGSTPAAQHRLPQPPG
-140 THSVDQAGLELRN
+140 GGGGAG
-153 PPASASQVPGL
+153 V
-164 KACTTTCTTTAR
+164 
-176 RDPHVENC
+176 
-184 CSRDSSQM
+184 
-192 EEGRVDLRYNTCCTR
+192 
-207 EESEAG
+207 
-213 GSLEFKALV
+213 GSPLSPLQ
-222 VYEAELLPPL
+222 AELLPPL
-232 LEHLLMPPQPPHPAL
+232 LEHLLLPPQAPHPAL
-247 TYEPALLQPY
+247 SYEPALLQPY
-257 LFHQFGSRDGGSR
+257 LFHQFGSRDGSR
-270 GSESSSGVVGVGH
+270 GSEGSPGMVSVGP
-283 LSKAEGPAL
+283 LPKAEPSTL
-292 FSRSVSKAI
+292 FSRTASKDIFGA
-301 LGTHS
+301 HS
-306 GHSFGD
+306 DHSYGD
-312 LTGPSPAQLFQDSG
+312 SPGPSPGQLFQDSG
-326 LLYMAQE
+326 LLYLAQE
-333 LPVPGRVRAPRL
+333 LPVPSRARAPRL
-345 PEDGG
+345 PEQGG
-350 SSRAEDSS
+350 SSRAKDSS
-358 EGREEEALGARGE
+358 EGYEEEGLEGHRE
-371 KSPPQT
+371 KPSSP
-377 AQPDVGLQRLAAVLA
+377 AEQPADVTLQRLAAVLA
-392 GYGVEPRQLTPE
+392 GYGVELRQLTPE
-404 QLSTLLTLLQSLP
+404 QLSTFSTLLQLLP
-417 KGTGRTLECR
+417 KGAGRNL
-427 LQARS
+427 
-432 SMPSQKESSFE
+432 
-443 DREREGGAANVGGA
+443 GGVVNVGA
-457 DVKKTLEEQTQRGDT
+457 DIKKTTEEQVQGENT
-472 ADARTPSPLLP
+472 AEPPPPTPSLP
-483 GRPTAS
+483 EYPTAS
-489 TPSSQVQQVLSPGFP
+489 PTSSKAQQVLSSG
-504 EPPHTS
+504 S
-510 SPLGTSSVLLE
+510 SESPKAATQLATAVLLE
-521 KKSPLGQ
+521 KKSPLGHSQ
-528 SQPTVV
+528 SPAAR
-534 GQPSARPSAEEYGY
+534 QPSAQPSVEEYGY
-548 IVTDQKTPESGC
+548 IVTDQKPLSLAAGV
-560 GWSKLLEILAEHVH
+560 KLLEILAEHVH
-574 MSSGSFINIS
+574 VSSGSFINIS
-584 VVGPAVTFRIRHNEQ
+584 VVGPALTFRIRHNEQ

-604 DVTQQAGLV
+604 DVTHQAGLV

-630 GQREEAAAVLPRQAR
+630 GQREEAAAVLPRPAR
-645 GISPMRSV
+645 STSPMRSV

-668 ALAVALCMRHHSR
+668 ALAVALCVRQHAR
-681 QREKERLAALGPEG
+681 QRDKERLAALGPEG

-707 CRQHMATKSLFNRAE
+707 CRQHMATKSLFSRAE
-722 GQPEPSRVSSVSSQ
+722 GPPEPSRVSSVSSQ

-800 TCATST
+800 TCAAAQ
-806 GGKTTSR
+806 GEGNVKKNR
-813 RTATPTSYPFCADDH
+813 HPDFLPYDH

-963 TRPLLDFRRVSLCSP
+963 TRPLLDFRR
-978 GCPGTHS
+978 
-985 VDQAG
+985 
-990 LELRNPPASASQVLG
+990 
-1005 LKVKVNKCYRGR
+1005 KVNKCYRGR

-1070 SKVTVAPCLFLVDP
+1070 SK
-1084 LPKHSLHGHHEETN
+1084 
-1098 GSPPLPHPSGRRP
+1098 
-1111 SCQMPSTRHPCGDQ
+1111 DQ

>member
-1 MRRPRRPGGPGGSG
+1 MRRPRRPGGSGGS
-15 GFGSLRLLVCLLLLS
+15 GSLRLLFCFLLLS
-30 GRPGGC
+30 SRPGGC

-45 FDRRL
+45 FDRKL
-50 CSHLEV
+50 CSRLEV
-56 CIQDGLFGQCQAGV
+56 CIQDGLFGQCQVGV

-78 VTSPVLQRLQGVLR
+78 VTSPVLQRLQAVLR

-103 DLTQH
+103 DLTQY

-118 RLRPPEPHS
+118 RLRPPEPRP
-127 RDRVSLCRPGCPG
+127 RDRSGLMPRRPVPAGELLLQGIPTGSAPAAQGLPRPPVGGFGAGAGSPLSSL
-140 THSVDQAGLELRN
+140 Q
-153 PPASASQVPGL
+153 
-164 KACTTTCTTTAR
+164 
-176 RDPHVENC
+176 
-184 CSRDSSQM
+184 
-192 EEGRVDLRYNTCCTR
+192 
-207 EESEAG
+207 
-213 GSLEFKALV
+213 
-222 VYEAELLPPL
+222 AELLPPL
-232 LEHLLMPPQPPHPAL
+232 LEHLLLPPQPPHPAL
-247 TYEPALLQPY
+247 SYEPALLQPY
-257 LFHQFGSRDGGSR
+257 LFHQFGSRDGSR
-270 GSESSSGVVGVGH
+270 SSESSPGMVGVGP
-283 LSKAEGPAL
+283 LPKAEAPAP
-292 FSRSVSKAI
+292 FSRTASKGVFRAH
-301 LGTHS
+301 L
-306 GHSFGD
+306 GHSYGD
-312 LTGPSPAQLFQDSG
+312 LPGPSPAQLFQDSG
-326 LLYMAQE
+326 LLHLAQE
-333 LPVPGRVRAPRL
+333 SPVSGRARTPKL
-345 PEDGG
+345 PEQG
-350 SSRAEDSS
+350 SSTWAEDSS
-358 EGREEEALGARGE
+358 EGYEEEGLGDPGE
-371 KSPPQT
+371 KSPSP
-377 AQPDVGLQRLAAVLA
+377 AEQPDVTLQRLAAVLA
-392 GYGVEPRQLTPE
+392 GYGVELRQLTPE
-404 QLSTLLTLLQSLP
+404 QLSTLLTILQLLP
-417 KGTGRTLECR
+417 KGSGRNL
-427 LQARS
+427 
-432 SMPSQKESSFE
+432 
-443 DREREGGAANVGGA
+443 GGVVNVGA
-457 DVKKTLEEQTQRGDT
+457 DIKKTMEEQAQGGDT
-472 ADARTPSPLLP
+472 AQPPPPISSLP
-483 GRPTAS
+483 GHPTAN
-489 TPSSQVQQVLSPGFP
+489 PSKVQPVLRPDPS
-504 EPPHTS
+504 EPPKAA
-510 SPLGTSSVLLE
+510 SPPATPILLE

-528 SQPTVV
+528 SHTTVV
-534 GQPSARPSAEEYGY
+534 GQPSAQPSAEEYGY
-548 IVTDQKTPESGC
+548 IVTDQKPLSLAAGV
-560 GWSKLLEILAEHVH
+560 KLLEILAEHMH

-584 VVGPAVTFRIRHNEQ
+584 VVGPALTFRIRHNEQ

-630 GQREEAAAVLPRQAR
+630 GQREEAAAVLSRPAH
-645 GISPMRSV
+645 STNPMRSV

-668 ALAVALCMRHHSR
+668 ALAVALCVRQHSR
-681 QREKERLAALGPEG
+681 QRDKERLAALGPEG

-722 GQPEPSRVSSVSSQ
+722 GPPEPSRVSSVSSQ

-800 TCATST
+800 TCAIAQ
-806 GGKTTSR
+806 GEGNVKKNR
-813 RTATPTSYPFCADDH
+813 HPDFLPYDH

-849 IIEHDPRMPAYIATQ
+849 VIEHDPRMPAYIATQ

-871 ADFWQMVWESGCT
+871 ADFWQMVWENGCT

-894 DGVKQCDRY
+894 DGIKQCDRY

-957 EGTPAS
+957 EGTPAA
-963 TRPLLDFRRVSLCSP
+963 TRPLLDFRR
-978 GCPGTHS
+978 
-985 VDQAG
+985 
-990 LELRNPPASASQVLG
+990 
-1005 LKVKVNKCYRGR
+1005 KVNKCYRGR

-1070 SKVTVAPCLFLVDP
+1070 SK
-1084 LPKHSLHGHHEETN
+1084 
-1098 GSPPLPHPSGRRP
+1098 
-1111 SCQMPSTRHPCGDQ
+1111 DQ

>member
-1 MRRPRRPGGPGGSG
+1 MGPVWFSCFPAFPSILPFCVGVSE
-15 GFGSLRLLVCLLLLS
+15 LLLTCPS
-30 GRPGGC
+30 T
-36 SAISAHGCL
+36 GCL

-56 CIQDGLFGQCQAGV
+56 CIQDGLFGQCQVGV

-103 DLTQH
+103 DLTQY

-118 RLRPPEPHS
+118 RLRPPEPRP
-127 RDRVSLCRPGCPG
+127 RDRSGLVPRRPGPAGELLSQG
-140 THSVDQAGLELRN
+140 TPTGSSPAAQGLPRPPMGGGGAG
-153 PPASASQVPGL
+153 
-164 KACTTTCTTTAR
+164 
-176 RDPHVENC
+176 
-184 CSRDSSQM
+184 
-192 EEGRVDLRYNTCCTR
+192 
-207 EESEAG
+207 AG
-213 GSLEFKALV
+213 SPLSPLQ
-222 VYEAELLPPL
+222 AELLPPL
-232 LEHLLMPPQPPHPAL
+232 LEHLLLPPQAPHPAL
-247 TYEPALLQPY
+247 SYEPTLLQPY
-257 LFHQFGSRDGGSR
+257 LFHQFGSRDGSR
-270 GSESSSGVVGVGH
+270 SPESSSGMVSVGP
-283 LSKAEGPAL
+283 LPKAEAPPL
-292 FSRSVSKAI
+292 FSRTASKGMFGA
-301 LGTHS
+301 HS
-306 GHSFGD
+306 GHSYGD
-312 LTGPSPAQLFQDSG
+312 LPGPSPAQLFQDSA
-326 LLYMAQE
+326 LLYLAQD
-333 LPVPGRVRAPRL
+333 LPVPNRARTPRL
-345 PEDGG
+345 PEQGG

-358 EGREEEALGARGE
+358 EGYEQEGRVDRGE
-371 KSPPQT
+371 KPPSP
-377 AQPDVGLQRLAAVLA
+377 AVQPALQRLATVLA
-392 GYGVEPRQLTPE
+392 GYGVELRQLTPE
-404 QLSTLLTLLQSLP
+404 QLSTLSTLLQLLPKATGRKPGDPSGASPIFNKDQQLLSPASSESPKAVSLP
-417 KGTGRTLECR
+417 
-427 LQARS
+427 A
-432 SMPSQKESSFE
+432 
-443 DREREGGAANVGGA
+443 
-457 DVKKTLEEQTQRGDT
+457 
-472 ADARTPSPLLP
+472 TP
-483 GRPTAS
+483 
-489 TPSSQVQQVLSPGFP
+489 
-504 EPPHTS
+504 
-510 SPLGTSSVLLE
+510 VLLE
-521 KKSPLGQ
+521 KKSSLGQ
-528 SQPTVV
+528 IQPTVV
-534 GQPSARPSAEEYGY
+534 GQPLARPSAEEYGY
-548 IVTDQKTPESGC
+548 IVTDQKPLSLAAGV
-560 GWSKLLEILAEHVH
+560 KLLEILAEHVH

-584 VVGPAVTFRIRHNEQ
+584 VVGPALTFRIRHNEQ

-630 GQREEAAAVLPRQAR
+630 GQREEAAAVLPRPAHST
-645 GISPMRSV
+645 SPMRSV

-668 ALAVALCMRHHSR
+668 ALAVALCMRQHSR
-681 QREKERLAALGPEG
+681 QRDKERLAALGPEG

-722 GQPEPSRVSSVSSQ
+722 GPPEPSRVSSVSSQ

-800 TCATST
+800 TCATAQ
-806 GGKTTSR
+806 GEGNIKKNR
-813 RTATPTSYPFCADDH
+813 HPDFLPYDH

-963 TRPLLDFRRVSLCSP
+963 TRPLLDFRR
-978 GCPGTHS
+978 
-985 VDQAG
+985 
-990 LELRNPPASASQVLG
+990 
-1005 LKVKVNKCYRGR
+1005 KVNKCYRGR

-1070 SKVTVAPCLFLVDP
+1070 SK
-1084 LPKHSLHGHHEETN
+1084 
-1098 GSPPLPHPSGRRP
+1098 
-1111 SCQMPSTRHPCGDQ
+1111 DQ